1 MIGFL
6 QRTKAFSI
14 PLLVLVAGLS
24 ILLIFIDKIEIELWV
39 NSFNSAP
46 LDFFFKYFTNL
57 GDGIVALIISLI
69 FMVFNI
75 KKGLILLL
83 TFIISGLLIQYLKI
97 HIFPNIDRPVYLLK
111 LNYVLHLVDGVK
123 MGKIQSFPSGHTGT
137 AFAILFCLATFTSK
151 TWLHITALLTGILI
165 GFSRIY
171 LCQHFLPDVIAGAVI
186 GTLTSLMLLTLL
198 EHYKSFNKLN
208 HPIFSRR
215 AFYAEKDR

>member
-14 PLLVLVAGLS
+14 PLLVIVAGLS
-24 ILLIFIDKIEIELWV
+24 ILLIFIDKIQIELWV
-39 NSFNSAP
+39 NACNSVP
-46 LDFFFKYFTNL
+46 LDFFFQYFTNL

-83 TFIISGLLIQYLKI
+83 TFLISGLLIQYLKI
-97 HIFPNIDRPVYLLK
+97 HIFPDIDRPVSLLK
-111 LNYVLHLVDGVK
+111 NNYVLHLVDGVK
-123 MGKIQSFPSGHTGT
+123 MGRIQSFPSGHTGT
-137 AFAILFCLATFTSK
+137 AFAILFCLATFTQR
-151 TWLHITALLTGILI
+151 TWLHVSALATGVLI

-186 GTLTSLMLLTLL
+186 GTLTSLMLLTLF
-198 EHYKSFNKLN
+198 ERTKFFNKLN

-215 AFYAEKDR
+215 VSYAEKDS